1 MDTRWL
7 QDFLTLAET
16 RNFTRAAAR
25 RNTSQAAFSRRIQS
39 LEAWAGAALIDR
51 GVFPPALTTAGEQFR
66 NHAADL
72 LARLADA
79 RGDIEGRPV
88 FGRDHVRVALPYVI
102 ATSMFSRWWS
112 QWTTASGATCA
123 LVHGNVLDLV
133 GSLVSGSTDIMIC
146 HETAQ
151 QPVHL
156 DPAQF
161 ERIVLGRDVLR
172 PWAGKAAMARG
183 WSFPGSETRPVPLLM
198 YSPAIYF
205 ARLVDLIIEAAP
217 QRLLG
222 VRCAESD
229 MADVLHAMT
238 CAGLGVGWFTDATVG
253 HHGTELLPLGGP
265 GWTLPLSIV
274 AFRARHTRRRSVAD
288 IWSHM
293 LSHAALQDGVGHP
306 ERTRKGP

>member
-51 GVFPPALTTAGEQFR
+51 GVFPPALTPAGEQFR
-66 NHAADL
+66 SHAGEL
-72 LARLADA
+72 LTRLAEA

-102 ATSMFSRWWS
+102 ATSLFSGWWS
-112 QWTTASGATCA
+112 GWTSASGATCA
-123 LVHGNVLDLV
+123 LAHGNVLDLV
-133 GSLVSGSTDIMIC
+133 GSLVSGATDIMIC

-151 QPVHL
+151 QPVYL
-156 DPAQF
+156 DPGQF
-161 ERIVLGRDVLR
+161 ERIVLGHDTLR
-172 PWAGKAAMARG
+172 PWASKAALARG
-183 WSFPGSETRPVPLLM
+183 WTFPGSDARPVPLLM

-205 ARLVDLIIEAAP
+205 ARLVDIIIETAP
-217 QRLLG
+217 QRLHG
-222 VRCAESD
+222 TRVAESD

-238 CAGLGVGWFTDATVG
+238 CADLGVGWFSDATVR
-253 HHGTELLPLGGP
+253 HHATPLMPLGGDA
-265 GWTLPLSIV
+265 WTLPLSIV
-274 AFRARHTRRRSVAD
+274 AFKARNARRRSVTD

-293 LSHAALQDGVGHP
+293 LAHAARTGDPAP
-306 ERTRKGP
+306 ERTRKRP